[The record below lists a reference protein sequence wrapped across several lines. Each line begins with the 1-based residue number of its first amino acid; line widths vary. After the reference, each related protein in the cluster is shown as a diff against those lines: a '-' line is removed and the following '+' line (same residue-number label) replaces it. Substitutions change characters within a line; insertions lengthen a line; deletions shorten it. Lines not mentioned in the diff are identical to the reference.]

1 MGEVYEAFDERLQR
15 RVALKSIRADQ
26 RLDAAARNRF
36 LHEARTLSLLDNPLI
51 CRIYDYVEGED
62 SDLLVLEFI
71 SGRTLRDLA
80 HDLDF
85 DRKLVIAQSI
95 ARALAAAHRAGIV
108 HRDLK
113 PENVMLTES
122 GDVKV
127 LDFGLASSASSFAVA
142 TVTSSDPDS
151 EATAVRP
158 QLTTSPSGSAT
169 LDLRSNKIAGT
180 PMFMSPEQARG
191 ETITPA
197 SDLYS
202 FGLLLQT
209 LFSGKRPYLAD
220 LPARTV
226 MEMAARGESLPPVGI
241 DRDVTSLI
249 QKLKHFAPSDRPT
262 AIDAL
267 ARLEWIANR
276 KARLLRRVAAV
287 VVIALLTAGG
297 AKYVVDVRR
306 ERSIA
311 EHRRAQ
317 AERLVAFMVGDL
329 RKKLEPVGRLDVLSG
344 VGGEAMRYFSDLTPA
359 EMTTDEL
366 RENARTLSQIGE
378 VQSSLGNP
386 AAAAA
391 AMQRSL
397 ALATEAVKR
406 EPGNA
411 DARFEVATSEF
422 WIGDLSRLRG
432 DLPGALAHYEIY
444 MHACEALAKENPAN
458 KLYAIESG
466 YGHSNVGTILEQQ
479 GNLAAALD
487 HYQRA
492 VAIKER
498 NSDDKGDIA
507 NTVNKVAVVL
517 NSMGRYA
524 EARAAFAREHD
535 LLAAAL
541 KTRPDNTKWLTAL
554 ATNRNALASLEEDNG
569 DDARALALIAEQHEI
584 TAGLVARDP
593 KNTQWQRNLA
603 TSDSVWSRVL
613 RLRGDFAES
622 ETHSRVALEQLTPLL
637 VKDPTRAQW
646 KRDAIF
652 MHCGLAWLALVRR
665 DPAAAGEIAQAR
677 ALMQT
682 LSGSDP
688 ATQRT
693 RWEFSLAAGAVAE
706 GTGDVDNARREWT
719 SVADALWPSRDHLD
733 NRKRALLARALIY
746 LGRISDAQPIVNQL
760 TNAGY
765 RNRELVSLW
774 TEKRRSSV

>member
-26 RLDAAARNRF
+26 RLDATARGRF

-51 CRIYDYVEGED
+51 CRIYDYIEGED

-71 SGRTLRDLA
+71 SGRTLRDHA

-85 DRKLVIAQSI
+85 DRKLGIAQAI
-95 ARALAAAHRAGIV
+95 ARALAAAHRAGVV

-113 PENVMLTES
+113 PENVMVTES

-127 LDFGLASSASSFAVA
+127 LDFGLASSASAIALAMA
-142 TVTSSDPDS
+142 TSGDLDA

-158 QLTTSPSGSAT
+158 QVTTSPSGSAT
-169 LDLRSNKIAGT
+169 IDLHANKIAGT

-191 ETITPA
+191 EVITSA

-209 LFSGKRPYLAD
+209 LFTGKRPYAAD
-220 LPARTV
+220 LPARAV
-226 MEMAARGESLPPVGI
+226 MEMASRGESLPPVGL
-241 DRDVTSLI
+241 DRDVTALIRSL
-249 QKLKHFAPSDRPT
+249 KRLAPSDRPT

-276 KARLLRRVAAV
+276 KTRLLRRVAAAV
-287 VVIALLTAGG
+287 AVALLAAGG
-297 AKYVVDVRR
+297 AKYVADVRH
-306 ERSIA
+306 ERAIA

-329 RKKLEPVGRLDVLSG
+329 RKKLEPVGRLDVLAG

-359 EMTTDEL
+359 EMTSEEL
-366 RENARTLSQIGE
+366 RQNARTLSQIGE
-378 VQSSLGNP
+378 VQSTLGNRP
-386 AAAAA
+386 AAAA

-397 ALATEAVKR
+397 ALAMEAVKR

-432 DLPGALAHYEIY
+432 DLPGALQHYEIY
-444 MHACEALAKENPAN
+444 MRTCETLAKENPTN

-498 NSDDKGDIA
+498 NSDDKGDVA

-517 NSMGRYA
+517 NAMGRYA
-524 EARAAFAREHD
+524 EARAAFGREHD

-541 KTRPDNTKWLTAL
+541 QTRPDNTKWLTAL

-613 RLRGDFAES
+613 RLRGDLAQS
-622 ETHSRVALEQLTPLL
+622 ELHARVALTQLQPLL
-637 VKDPTRAQW
+637 VKDPTRALW

-652 MHCGLAWLALVRR
+652 MHCGLAWLALARR
-665 DPAAAGEIAQAR
+665 DAAAAREIAEAR
-677 ALMQT
+677 TLMET
-682 LSGSDP
+682 LTGSDP

-706 GTGDVDNARREWT
+706 GNGDVAAAHREWT
-719 SVADALWPSRDHLD
+719 SVTDALWPSRDHID

-746 LGRISDAQPIVNQL
+746 LGRTSDAEPIVNQL

-765 RNRELVSLW
+765 RNRELLALW
-774 TEKRRSSV
+774 TAKKRSAV